1 MNTVEVLGNLTKD
14 PIIRN
19 TKSGRPVASFSVACN
34 RNYVTP
40 QGEQKE
46 LTDYVSVVAWGPL
59 AAAVCKY
66 LNKGKRVFVKGR
78 YSTRSYDGQDGQ
90 KKYVTEVVA
99 SVVALPLPTMNN
111 NQQGQPYN
119 QPNQY
124 NQPPQNN
131 GQWGNGNGQSGWG
144 TPNGGTTGTFNANQ
158 FGPTVPQEDGLF
170 NGPQNDEDIPF

>member
-19 TKSGRPVASFSVACN
+19 TKSGRPVASFTVACN

-40 QGEQKE
+40 QGEQKQ
-46 LTDYVSVVAWGPL
+46 LTDYVSVVVWGPL
-59 AAAVCKY
+59 AAAVGKY
-66 LNKGKRVFVKGR
+66 LNKGKRVFVNGR

-90 KKYVTEVVA
+90 KKYVTGVVA

-111 NQQGQPYN
+111 NQQGQ
-119 QPNQY
+119 Y
-124 NQPPQNN
+124 NQPPQNS
-131 GQWGNGNGQSGWG
+131 QWGNGNGQSGWG

-158 FGPTVPQEDGLF
+158 FGPTVPQEPGLY
-170 NGPQNDEDIPF
+170 GGSDEDIPF